1 MTIEPTGWAS
11 SDLPSSRPIQII
23 RTRSWTVPLTVAGE
37 PVAVK
42 GSLTWTGLTGLSTFA
57 IALIVAG
64 GTAGV
69 ALAVALAV
77 AVRRERAGKRFPHE
91 PIHVSD

>member
-1 MTIEPTGWAS
+1 MIESQVRA
-11 SDLPSSRPIQII
+11 LFAQI
-23 RTRSWTVPLTVAGE
+23 ADGE

-42 GSLTWTGLTGLSTFA
+42 GSLRWTGLAGLSTFA

-64 GTAGV
+64 STAGV
-69 ALAVALAV
+69 ALAAALAV
-77 AVRRERAGKRFPHE
+77 AVRRERAGKRVPHD